1 MRKQAT
7 GYAVDLRYGNRV
19 SLARLPPK
27 KAADLVWFEA
37 SGAAALR
44 KWRQRYGER
53 ASAAA
58 RP

>member
-7 GYAVDLRYGNRV
+7 GYAVVLFLGIADRV
-19 SLARLPPK
+19 LARFPGL

-37 SGAAALR
+37 SRAAALR

-53 ASAAA
+53 PSAAA
-58 RP
+58 